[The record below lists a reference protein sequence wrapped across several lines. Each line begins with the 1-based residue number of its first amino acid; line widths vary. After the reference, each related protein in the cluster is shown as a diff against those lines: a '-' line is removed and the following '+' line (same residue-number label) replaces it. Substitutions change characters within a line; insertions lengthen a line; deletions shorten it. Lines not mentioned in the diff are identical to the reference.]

1 MAEKTIKVVIDGQEF
16 VSTAAGKAER
26 SVESFSSKVKN
37 LLAPLAALGIGAAL
51 GGFFKK
57 AIEESLEGEQSMQ
70 RMQTAVEN
78 AGQAFAQ
85 MRPKID
91 STIGDLTR
99 LTVYTDDQLMAAF
112 SDMTVQTG
120 DARGALGNLGLAADL
135 AAAKS
140 IPLETASAAI
150 GKAMAGNTTALQKM
164 IPELKGSTD
173 LIGDL
178 RIKVEGTAEKMG
190 GTFAG
195 SVERAKNQFS
205 EFAQAVGDAILGAD
219 SMQGSGNI
227 LVDTLASMATWVQDN
242 SEEIGLLVDVLKLAG
257 VAIWEALAP
266 AITMLGRIAKPI
278 LGGFVALVA
287 EMSFAL
293 RSWAVF
299 SQDTFGKVV
308 TNIANFG
315 QSVAGLLKR
324 VGIDLNTEGLDRM
337 KSYGEAQTKEA
348 DGRWTSLTG
357 EHKAFWDKFT
367 DTAKTGEANTVK
379 ALQTGSTDSIAE
391 IKKRAGEVDA
401 EAKKMKEALEK
412 NLGPPVATMIGL
424 TEGAIK
430 KLGAAAKE
438 QLPPETAQKFNEHM
452 ESLAANAELVR
463 QRLTD
468 STPAVNEA
476 RDSTSDMAQQ
486 TASIAR
492 AGLEAAQA
500 FGVMSDGAA
509 KTLSSVITLGESIA
523 LVAGGDPSAIPAM
536 IASAANLISQM
547 VSDGGRKKLIADN
560 TREMERLRLELGNLS
575 LNVSGDDF
583 AKIRSA
589 LGEVIPQ
596 LRGGRGAA
604 NTTDIVNA
612 LARRGLGMGDLKKL
626 ADQLGIR
633 IFSDSGALSVDG
645 IKQLFESMGLVELGQ
660 FGQDYA
666 SQKQSTESGFGVNKT
681 SDLGQIG
688 ELGALGG
695 RFSSALAGVVD
706 VTNLA
711 DTRDRLKGLFERM
724 QTGGLSA
731 EDLGGLT
738 GSEFLAFVT
747 DLISRIDT
755 LAPSTGSGS
764 GSSGGTGGTGSS
776 GSGST
781 GSGSSSVV
789 PTKSLADVLDGV
801 AAQTTALGVY
811 HTKHLSLAT
820 DHLAEAKMQTGI
832 LTEIATNTR
841 SLIDGGLEDMIDEK
855 LSAKQSLA
863 ALSGGVGPSF

>member
-1 MAEKTIKVVIDGQEF
+1 MAEKTIKVVIDGQEM
-16 VSTAAGKAER
+16 VSTAAKKAEG
-26 SVESFSSKVKN
+26 SIQSFSSKVKD

-51 GGFFKK
+51 GGFFKR

-70 RMQTAVEN
+70 RMQTAVQN
-78 AGQAFAQ
+78 AGTSFAQ

-120 DARGALGNLGLAADL
+120 DADGALANLGLAADL

-140 IPLETASAAI
+140 IPLETASSAI
-150 GKAMAGNTTALQKM
+150 GKAIAGNTTALGKL
-164 IPELKGSTD
+164 IPELKGSGD
-173 LIGDL
+173 MIGDL
-178 RIKVEGTAEKMG
+178 RLKVEGTAEKMG

-195 SVERAKNQFS
+195 SVERAKNMFG
-205 EFAQAVGDAILGAD
+205 EFAQAVGDAILGSDAMEDSGSLAVEMLAD
-219 SMQGSGNI
+219 
-227 LVDTLASMATWVQDN
+227 MAKWVQDN
-242 SEEIGLLVDVLKLAG
+242 SEEIGLMVDVLKMAG
-257 VAIWEALAP
+257 LAIWEVLAP
-266 AITMLGRIAKPI
+266 AVTMLGKVAKPI
-278 LGGFVALVA
+278 LGAFVGLVA

-293 RSWAVF
+293 RSFAVY
-299 SQDTFGKVV
+299 SQDTFGRVV
-308 TNIANFG
+308 TNIATFG
-315 QSVAGLLKR
+315 TSVAGLLRK
-324 VGIDLNTEGLDRM
+324 VGIDVNTEGLEKM
-337 KSYGEAQTKEA
+337 KSYGEAQTTEA
-348 DGRWTSLTG
+348 STRWTTLTG
-357 EHKAFWDKFT
+357 DHKAFWDKFT
-367 DTAKTGEANTVK
+367 ATAKTGEDNTVK
-379 ALQTGSTDSIAE
+379 ALQTGSTGSIAE
-391 IKKRAGEVDA
+391 IKKRAGEVDT
-401 EAKKMKEALEK
+401 ESKKMKDALEK
-412 NLGPPVATMIGL
+412 NLGPPVAAMIAL

-430 KLGAAAKE
+430 KLGTAAKE
-438 QLPPETAQKFNEHM
+438 QLPPETAQKFTEHM

-468 STPAVNEA
+468 TAPAVNEA
-476 RDSTSDMAQQ
+476 RDSTGDMAQQ

-509 KTLSSVITLGESIA
+509 KTLNSVITLGESIA
-523 LVAGGDPSAIPAM
+523 RVAGGDPTAIPAM

-547 VSDGGRKKLIADN
+547 VSDGGRKKLISDN

-589 LGEVIPQ
+589 LGEVLPQ

-666 SQKQSTESGFGVNKT
+666 SQKQSTESGFSVNKT

-706 VTNLA
+706 ITNLA
-711 DTRDRLKGLFERM
+711 DTRERLKGLFERM

-731 EDLGGLT
+731 ADLGGLT
-738 GSEFLAFVT
+738 GNEFLSFVT
-747 DLISRIDT
+747 DIISRIDN
-755 LAPSTGSGS
+755 LAPPPSSS
-764 GSSGGTGGTGSS
+764 SSGGASS
-776 GSGST
+776 GTAAGGAPSSIVTSG
-781 GSGSSSVV
+781 GAVV
-789 PTKSLADVLDGV
+789 PIKTLADVLDGV
-801 AAQTTALGVY
+801 VAQTTALGAY
-811 HTKHLSLAT
+811 HVKHLSIAT
-820 DHLAEAKMQTGI
+820 DHLAEAKAQTGI

-841 SLIDGGLEDMIDEK
+841 SMANGGIEEMVDKALA
-855 LSAKQSLA
+855 AKQAIA